1 MARQSQATAKLPSEQ
16 PTAPAPTDEAR
27 TGPRSRKGMQTRARL
42 LDAAKI
48 VFERDGF
55 LDARIAD
62 IAEAAQLAIGSFY
75 HYFDSKEQIF
85 REIAQLQ
92 EARLTAPDPSAAEHS
107 DADSP
112 WERIRRANRRYLMRY
127 RDEAALMGVIEQVS
141 RYDEHVNTARFATM
155 KHFVVR
161 VERVIRGL
169 QEQGVA
175 DPRLDPL
182 FAADALGAMVAR
194 FAELWL
200 VQGYREYDFE
210 QAVEQLTIL
219 WGNAL
224 GMGPETVT
232 SATSAAKRPTKHSS
246 RS

>member
-1 MARQSQATAKLPSEQ
+1 MTESRATAKPPADQ
-16 PTAPAPTDEAR
+16 AGAPGPAEEVR

-42 LDAAKI
+42 LDAAKL

-107 DADSP
+107 GSDSP
-112 WERIRRANRRYLMRY
+112 WDRIRQANRRYLQRY

-141 RYDEHVNTARFATM
+141 RYDEQVNAARFATM
-155 KHFVVR
+155 KHFVER
-161 VERVIRGL
+161 AERVIRGL
-169 QEQGVA
+169 QEQGLA
-175 DPRLDPL
+175 DPRLDPP

-200 VQGYREYDFE
+200 VQGYRDYDFE
-210 QAVEQLTIL
+210 QAVDQLTIL
-219 WGNAL
+219 WSNAL
-224 GMGPETVT
+224 GMGAEPARGEG
-232 SATSAAKRPTKHSS
+232 KRPSK
-246 RS
+246 RSARS